1 MSFTWDALKD
11 SAFAHKKITKEEL
24 GVVLKQVSC
33 VNHEDNTLFI
43 HAPSPFIGNY
53 IIDEGVSER
62 LQQHAF
68 EQFGVLCSIKVTV
81 DKPSLVSDRKGNE
94 APTSPSFPSGV
105 DKTQTFDNFIIGGCN
120 KLANA
125 GARAVVNSPAKNYNP
140 LYIYGASGLG
150 KTHLMH
156 AIANDCIANDPDFKV
171 IYVTAEEFL
180 NELVQSIS
188 TKKMEQFREKYRRHA
203 KLLLID
209 DIQFWSGKVQ
219 TQEEFFHTFNALKKA
234 DCQIVMV
241 SDQEP
246 SKIERL
252 DPRLKT
258 RFEGGLLADMQAP
271 ERETLLAILLRKAS
285 ALDLDIPISLCDEIA
300 NQVFGDVRRVEGIL
314 KRLKVHSQF
323 TNEPLTVE
331 SARKLMPELFQR
343 PQRKEIVVAEI
354 IEAVSKTY
362 SVSAKEILGKK
373 RSQKIMAPRH
383 TAMFLT
389 RVLTTLSYPEMGD
402 VFKRDHSSI
411 QHAVKKMTNVYQSNP
426 DKATEIDLVL
436 EHLGVHK
443 QAISTFINN

>member
-1 MSFTWDALKD
+1 MEFTWDALKE
-11 SAFAHKKITKEEL
+11 SAFAHEMITKEEL
-24 GVVLKQVSC
+24 GVVLEQVSY
-33 VNHEDNTLFI
+33 VSHEKNTFYI
-43 HAPSPFIGNY
+43 RAGNFFIGSY
-53 IIDEGVSER
+53 ITGEGLGER
-62 LQQHAF
+62 LQRHAF
-68 EQFGVLCSIKVTV
+68 EQFGVLCSIDVTIEKVST
-81 DKPSLVSDRKGNE
+81 PPAHTAHE
-94 APTSPSFPSGV
+94 PPPSPSFQSGV
-105 DKTQTFDNFIIGGCN
+105 NTKQTFDNFIVGGCN

-125 GARAVVNSPAKNYNP
+125 GAKAVVNSPAKNYNP
-140 LYIYGASGLG
+140 LYIYGTSGLG

-156 AIANDCIANDPDFKV
+156 AIANACIANDPDFKV

-209 DIQFWSGKVQ
+209 DIQFWGGKVQ

-271 ERETLLAILLRKAS
+271 ERETLLAILLKKGKEM
-285 ALDLDIPISLCDEIA
+285 DLDIPVSLCNEIA

-314 KRLKVHSQF
+314 KRLKVHNQF
-323 TNEPLTVE
+323 SNEPLTVE
-331 SARKLMPELFQR
+331 SVRLLMPELFQR
-343 PQRKEIVVAEI
+343 PKPKEVLVSEI
-354 IEAVSKTY
+354 IEAVSKIY
-362 SVSAKEILGKK
+362 SVSSKDLLGKK

-383 TAMFLT
+383 TAMLLT
-389 RVLTTLSYPEMGD
+389 RALTASSFPEMGD

-411 QHAVKKMTNVYQSNP
+411 QHAVKKMKKLYLSNP
-426 DKATEIDLVL
+426 DKATEIELVG
-436 EHLGVHK
+436 EHLGIPK
-443 QAISTFINN
+443 QTISIWINK